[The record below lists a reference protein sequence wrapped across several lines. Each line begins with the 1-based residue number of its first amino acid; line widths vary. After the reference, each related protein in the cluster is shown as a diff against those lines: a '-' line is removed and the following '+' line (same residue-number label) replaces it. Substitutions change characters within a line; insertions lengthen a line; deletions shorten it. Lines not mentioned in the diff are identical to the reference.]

1 MGKSLNIL
9 KKYFSFTS
17 KKQQKKGYQEIK
29 VQDKPDYE
37 MLEYMLE
44 RRMMA
49 RQFDWMLKHHFGNN
63 NIHWVDCP

>member
-1 MGKSLNIL
+1 MEKLLNIL
-9 KKYFSFTS
+9 KRYFSFTS
-17 KKQQKKGYQEIK
+17 KKQQDKGCQEIK

-49 RQFDWMLKHHFGNN
+49 RQFDWMLKHHFGND
-63 NIHWVDCP
+63 NIQWVDCP